1 VEERERELLCGKQ
14 NERERGDPHGGV
26 GRQGR
31 PGSGRVAGRTRGRA
45 ANTQHTRPLIERKAR
60 MTTNRKKDMNRNP
73 KQDGRA
79 IKDNVR
85 QINMLR
91 HDATPMST

>member
-1 VEERERELLCGKQ
+1 MREREG
-14 NERERGDPHGGV
+14 GDPHGGCGAPGPAWV
-26 GRQGR
+26 
-31 PGSGRVAGRTRGRA
+31 GSGRVAGRTGGRA
-45 ANTQHTRPLIERKAR
+45 QNTQHTRPLIERKAR
-60 MTTNRKKDMNRNP
+60 TTTNRKKDVNRNP
-73 KQDGRA
+73 KQDGCA